1 MVILPQS
8 LSIPKDVDS
17 LLRRTTPLLMM
28 SSLPSLATCSLVSL
42 ALGRLNTAETDVTL
56 ILGTAVA
63 THALYHFSGLHHGD
77 DLRMLQERGER
88 TVMLLETYYT
98 LYLFH
103 SNDPHQPLIFL
114 PQGVDGQYLF
124 FISWMLSIN

>member
-28 SSLPSLATCSLVSL
+28 SSLPSLATCSLVS
-42 ALGRLNTAETDVTL
+42 LGRLNTAETDVTL

-88 TVMLLETYYT
+88 TVMLLETY
-98 LYLFH
+98 H
-103 SNDPHQPLIFL
+103 VRPKK
-114 PQGVDGQYLF
+114 
-124 FISWMLSIN
+124 